1 VTETGVEPATMAP
14 RPSRRRLLLIIG
26 VAVAVL
32 GTGTLLAVRLF
43 GPLPAP
49 RIVQTLPQTFV
60 IPGTA
65 PVLPLP
71 GAGQAVVEVEGLGG
85 LGSSGG
91 TKPVP
96 IASVAKVMTA
106 YLVLHD
112 HPMRTDEDGPTLT
125 VSQEEADAY
134 AGQLASGQ
142 SLVPVNAGES
152 LTERQALVALL
163 LPSANNVAHIL
174 ARWDAGDE
182 ASFVRRMNE
191 TAARLGLKDTRYTD
205 PSGLDPAT
213 VSTAAD
219 QVALARGAM
228 KMPAL
233 AQIVAMPEAT
243 LPVAGLVKNVNKLL
257 GQGGIVGV
265 KTGSTDQSGGCLLFA
280 AETTVAGQHLRIIGA
295 VLGTGP
301 AMADAFA
308 ATQNLIQAGTGLLHQ
323 YRVVRAGQ
331 SVANVLGPLGS
342 GTSLAAAEDLDV
354 VGWPG
359 LAFRVDTLARV
370 PLGIAAAAGVGTL
383 RLTASG
389 AAVVSTGV
397 QTTGP
402 LGAPGWWRRA
412 VHR

>member
-1 VTETGVEPATMAP
+1 MTETGVEPAAGP
-14 RPSRRRLLLIIG
+14 PPSRRRLLLIVG
-26 VAVAVL
+26 AAVVL
-32 GTGTLLAVRLF
+32 LAAGTVLAVRLF

-49 RIVQTLPQTFV
+49 RVVQTLPQTFV
-60 IPGTA
+60 IPGA
-65 PVLPLP
+65 PAVLPLP
-71 GAGQAVVEVEGLGG
+71 KTGQAVLEVEGLGG

-106 YLVLHD
+106 YLVLRD
-112 HPMRTDEDGPTLT
+112 HPMRVEENGPALT

-134 AGQLASGQ
+134 SSQLASGQ
-142 SLVPVNAGES
+142 SLVPVNAGEQ

-182 ASFVRRMNE
+182 ATFVRHMN
-191 TAARLGLKDTRYTD
+191 AAAAGLGMKDTKYTD

-219 QVALARGAM
+219 QVVLARSAM
-228 KMPAL
+228 KVPAL
-233 AQIVAMPEAT
+233 AQIVATPEAT
-243 LPVAGLVKNVNKLL
+243 LPVAGQVKNVNKLL

-280 AETTVAGQHLRIIGA
+280 AETTVAGRHLRIFGA
-295 VLGTGP
+295 VLGPGP
-301 AMADAFA
+301 AMADAFS
-308 ATQNLIQAGTGLLHQ
+308 ATQDLIQAGTGLLHQ

-331 SVANVLGPLGS
+331 AVANVLGPLGS
-342 GTSLAAAEDLDV
+342 GTQLAAAGDLDV
-354 VGWPG
+354 IGWPG
-359 LAFRVDTLARV
+359 LTYRIDTLATV

-383 RLTASG
+383 RLTAAG
-389 AAVVSTGV
+389 AGAVSTGV
-397 QTTGP
+397 QTTSA
-402 LGAPGWWRRA
+402 LGAPAWWRRA
-412 VHR
+412 LHG

>member
-1 VTETGVEPATMAP
+1 MAP
-14 RPSRRRLLLIIG
+14 PPNRRRLMLIVG

-32 GTGTLLAVRLF
+32 AAGAFFAVRLF

-49 RIVQTLPQTFV
+49 KVVQTLPQTFV
-60 IPGTA
+60 IPGTP

-71 GAGQAVVEVEGLGG
+71 GAGQTVLEVEGLGG

-91 TKPVP
+91 RKPVP

-106 YLVLHD
+106 YLVLRD
-112 HPMRTDEDGPTLT
+112 HPMRTDEDGPSMT
-125 VSQEEADAY
+125 VSQQESDAY
-134 AGQLASGQ
+134 TGQLASGQ
-142 SLVPVNAGES
+142 SLIPVNAGES

-182 ASFVRRMNE
+182 ATFVRRMND
-191 TAARLGLKDTRYTD
+191 TAARLGMKDTKYTD
-205 PSGLDPAT
+205 PSGLDPTT

-219 QVALARGAM
+219 QVVLARTAM
-228 KMPAL
+228 KVPAL

-257 GQGGIVGV
+257 GQAGIIGV

-280 AETTVAGQHLRIIGA
+280 AETTIAGRHLRIFGA
-295 VLGTGP
+295 VFNPGP
-301 AMADAFA
+301 AMADVFS
-308 ATQNLIQAGTGLLHQ
+308 ATQNLIQAASGLLHE
-323 YRVVRAGQ
+323 YRVVHAGQ

-342 GTSLAAAEDLDV
+342 GTTLAAADDLDV

-359 LAFRVDTLARV
+359 LAFRVDTLATV
-370 PLGIAAAAGVGTL
+370 PLGITATAGVGTL

-389 AAVVSTGV
+389 AGAVSTGV
-397 QTTGP
+397 QTTSA

-412 VHR
+412 FHA